1 MREVKLSDGSM
12 REVGPL
18 TRRQMKEFKK
28 LGIDAR
34 GFAPTNEQFD
44 EAFYAIVHTQ
54 FNDADVDDL
63 TFPDIRELFYG
74 IVAETW
80 GSREEEKNSS
90 RSGPSDQTST
100 E

>member
-1 MREVKLSDGSM
+1 MREVKLSDGSVK
-12 REVGPL
+12 EVGPL
-18 TRRQMKEFKK
+18 TRRQMKEFKG
-28 LGIDAR
+28 LGINAR

-44 EAFYAIVHTQ
+44 DAFFAIVHTQ
-54 FNDADVDDL
+54 FNDADLDDL

-80 GSREEEKNSS
+80 GSRDEEKNSS
-90 RSGPSDQTST
+90 GSGPSDQTPN